1 MTPQKRKSGNALT
14 AFRSSCIG
22 RACDKNIR
30 RCGRAFLH
38 GFLLSL
44 AWSAVFL
51 IEDEV
56 IQVAPGIRT
65 VWHCLRSFRKN
76 SRPVYDTCR
85 KKRAGFS
92 VLKLFFCDSD
102 IPVWV
107 SALFPKF
114 SVGIPSSFS
123 VEKISR
129 FSLTGR
135 HILGKIRRF
144 PCGSL
149 SYMPP

>member
-1 MTPQKRKSGNALT
+1 MR
-14 AFRSSCIG
+14 
-22 RACDKNIR
+22 
-30 RCGRAFLH
+30 RAFLH
-38 GFLLSL
+38 RFLLSL

-107 SALFPKF
+107 SAFFHNSLLEYPLLFPWKK
-114 SVGIPSSFS
+114 SPD
-123 VEKISR
+123 
-129 FSLTGR
+129 
-135 HILGKIRRF
+135 F
-144 PCGSL
+144 P
-149 SYMPP
+149 